1 VTTGLSPSGT
11 LHGVKS
17 ISRQEAAMRTMIESG
32 RSWLVA
38 LTVGVSLAVV
48 GGAWAQGDTMKK
60 DMTKQGEMKGD
71 MAKDGMKD
79 KAMKHD
85 GMMKDDGKKGEM
97 KSDMKGDMTGDM
109 KGSAMEKKQ

>member
-1 VTTGLSPSGT
+1 MTTGLLPSGT

-17 ISRQEAAMRTMIESG
+17 MSRQEAVMRTMIESG

-60 DMTKQGEMKGD
+60 DTMKQGEMKGD
-71 MAKDGMKD
+71 MKD
-79 KAMKHD
+79 
-85 GMMKDDGKKGEM
+85 
-97 KSDMKGDMTGDM
+97 
-109 KGSAMEKKQ
+109 SAMEKKQ